1 MASLGLFELLLQNV
15 GRLLLLALLVGGLV
29 LAFQRQSKHP
39 TVSLYVSIAL
49 VAGIVQVAAGIG
61 LHWWLAQSAASGG
74 YSGNTVFFTA
84 FGFFQTALELIS
96 VGFLIAA
103 AFVDRDP
110 APPPHR

>member
-1 MASLGLFELLLQNV
+1 MESLGLFQLLLQNI
-15 GRLLLLALLVGGLV
+15 GPLLLLALFACGLV

-49 VAGIVQVAAGIG
+49 VAGIVQVVAGAS
-61 LHWWLAQSAASGG
+61 LRWWLTNSAASGG

-84 FGFFQTALELIS
+84 FGLLQTALELVS

-110 APPPHR
+110 IPPPHR